1 MRPIYFVLITLVL
14 ASSCRE
20 KSSDMNEFIDSCME
34 VATRQYKLMEASLP
48 DSLMP
53 RSVNNS
59 GELVTSGTRW
69 WCSGFYPGSLWY
81 LYEETGDNELAKMA
95 IARTMLLEK
104 EKYNTGTHDLGFMLY
119 CSFGNGLRITGNK
132 TYEEILLKGSE
143 SLLSRYNKTV
153 GCIRSWDHGAWQFP
167 VIIDNMMNLEFLFWA
182 ARQSGDSSIFQK
194 CLSHADKTMA
204 EHFRPDFS
212 SFHVVDY
219 DTITGNASS
228 RKTHQGYSDESA
240 WARGQAWGLYG
251 FTVMFRETR
260 MEKYLE
266 QAVGIAEFLLNHPN
280 LPDDKIPYWD
290 FDAPDIAFAKRDAS
304 AAAITASALLEL
316 MEYVDEIKADRYF
329 ETAKTILLNLGS
341 ESYLAKE
348 GENGNFLLKH
358 SVGNLPGNSEVDV
371 PLTYA
376 DYYFIEGLVRLK
388 SKL

>member
-1 MRPIYFVLITLVL
+1 
-14 ASSCRE
+14 
-20 KSSDMNEFIDSCME
+20 
-34 VATRQYKLMEASLP
+34 
-48 DSLMP
+48 
-53 RSVNNS
+53 
-59 GELVTSGTRW
+59 
-69 WCSGFYPGSLWY
+69 
-81 LYEETGDNELAKMA
+81 
-95 IARTMLLEK
+95 
-104 EKYNTGTHDLGFMLY
+104 
-119 CSFGNGLRITGNK
+119 
-132 TYEEILLKGSE
+132 
-143 SLLSRYNKTV
+143 
-153 GCIRSWDHGAWQFP
+153 
-167 VIIDNMMNLEFLFWA
+167 MNLEFLFWA

-290 FDAPDIAFAKRDAS
+290 FDAPDIPFAKRDAS